1 MWSSSPSEDVTPLT
15 TTKSDIGVNEQK
27 LTNGGSRYAVLSRDL
42 IDNQGDRVMRH
53 TSFHSPVRNEAYLKS
68 NPGMKKENNNHEATP
83 VEIIP
88 TRERVTTKVV
98 NHVLKALVDSHTTI
112 QIVEHDV
119 IYSNVVG
126 KEKKSTCGSKT
137 GGVEITRKGLWVR
150 KTGDTWKSKS
160 GIVEW
165 VKSANAGINALS

>member
-53 TSFHSPVRNEAYLKS
+53 VLDEIRMEYYGTI
-68 NPGMKKENNNHEATP
+68 GMKKENNNHEATP